1 MGEIEEGVIQEEKKE
16 TKISIET
23 EARMERL
30 RKERFRKRFT
40 NMEFQSVFIYLLIAI
55 PECILD
61 IKVQNRVY
69 FGKNSSLKKKKE
81 ERS

>member
-40 NMEFQSVFIYLLIAI
+40 NMEFQSVFIYLFIN
-55 PECILD
+55 C
-61 IKVQNRVY
+61 NSRVY
-69 FGKNSSLKKKKE
+69 FGH
-81 ERS
+81 